1 MQLGMHGEHV
11 RFASPGT
18 HTSIPFYRFYRRP
31 NISRISFVLL
41 ATWNIV
47 LESDSMTKES
57 ANSVLKF
64 ILLRLRPIPGLF
76 KSMENKRNQRF
87 YPRTGERWY
96 RKMKLEK
103 QTKDEW
109 KKSKVNGAN
118 RKQIPSNLR
127 SRVFVGK
134 IYNGN
139 EKVACNIFNSI
150 PDEAVEM
157 RNCQNISAKTQTPVS
172 LAIHAHTY
180 STPVCRM
187 QITKFC

>member
-57 ANSVLKF
+57 TNSVLKF

-87 YPRTGERWY
+87 YPQSGERWC

-109 KKSKVNGAN
+109 KRSKVNGSN
-118 RKQIPSNLR
+118 RKQILIYHYFPRIFDLAFLLGKYITGMKK
-127 SRVFVGK
+127 SRATF
-134 IYNGN
+134 
-139 EKVACNIFNSI
+139 SI
-150 PDEAVEM
+150 LFHT
-157 RNCQNISAKTQTPVS
+157 RLLKCGIAKTFRRKRK
-172 LAIHAHTY
+172 H
-180 STPVCRM
+180 R
-187 QITKFC
+187 FR